1 MALLKVPK
9 SCVYLLLLAAATH
22 LVPLK
27 AQVPRE
33 LVMELRTSKTAS
45 VIVLD
50 ESLVGDF
57 ASLVKAAALAEY
69 DLQVISPEAFGAGP
83 LNQGWAKPMMGAGD
97 LWLVVD
103 TKGQFVAKGRALPT
117 PADLAQ
123 TLKKRGVLPAETY
136 LRQFLKSHPHNQ
148 EARAALINLL
158 HERAVAQTLKKLDI
172 TPEPKA
178 GRDVDITATE
188 FSGSASLKP
197 ASVGKTLDDESD
209 LKIWARFAQELENL
223 LSDPAWMA
231 APLALDGYLA
241 EAHSKLVQT
250 AYGRHI
256 AKLQDALLSMPSS
269 YHCWQLWTRFKSA
282 LPEKPLTAF
291 LNALKPLPQEL
302 RGRNFLLDPKIV
314 NLLLVDARTHGD
326 WHFVRELLM
335 SHFDAEFPPETPP
348 QEQKSQSELWERAY
362 RADSIDVYQ
371 NFMEPLIEA
380 LVSSGF
386 ERIVPDALRRFKAKR
401 GDVPNLGDRL
411 GNLAKRLE
419 RGDLA
424 SSWMGMVQ

>member
-1 MALLKVPK
+1 MALLKIPMPM
-9 SCVYLLLLAAATH
+9 LLAAVTY
-22 LVPLK
+22 LVPLN

-33 LVMELRTSKTAS
+33 LVAEFRESKTAS

-50 ESLVGDF
+50 QSLVSGF
-57 ASLVKAAALAEY
+57 TSLVKAAALAEY

-83 LNQGWAKPMMGAGD
+83 LNQGWAKPMLGAGD
-97 LWLVVD
+97 LWLAVD

-117 PADLAQ
+117 PVDLAQ
-123 TLKKRGVLPAETY
+123 TLKKRGVLPAETH
-136 LRQFLKSHPHNQ
+136 LRQFLKSHPDNQ

-178 GRDVDITATE
+178 ERDVDITATQ

-197 ASVGKTLDDESD
+197 VSVGKTLDDESD
-209 LKIWARFAQELENL
+209 LKIWARYAQELENL
-223 LSDPAWMA
+223 LSDPVWTA
-231 APLALDGYLA
+231 APLVLDGYLA
-241 EAHSKLVQT
+241 EAHSKLVQA

-256 AKLQDALLSMPSS
+256 AKLQDALTSMPSS

-302 RGRNFLLDPKIV
+302 RGRNSLLDPKIV
-314 NLLLVDARTHGD
+314 NLLLVNARTQGD
-326 WHFVRELLM
+326 WDFVRELLM
-335 SHFDAEFPPETPP
+335 SHFDTEFPPETPT

-362 RADSIDVYQ
+362 RADSIDIYQ

-386 ERIVPDALRRFKAKR
+386 ERMVPDALRRFKEKR

-411 GNLAKRLE
+411 GNLAKRLD

-424 SSWMGMVQ
+424 SSWMGVVQ